1 MKLPQGPVTYD
12 SHSLLINAERIWL
25 ASAESHYFRHT
36 ADTWEEVLW
45 RIKRAGLNTVST
57 YVAWNRHEPVEGA
70 FDFSGDLDLGRFLDL
85 AEALGLYV
93 FARPGPYICSE
104 WTGGGFP
111 GWLQAKEGIYLREE
125 NGPYLD
131 AVKAYWDRLI
141 PILVERQVDKGGAVI
156 LVQSENEYRHLYC
169 PERRNY
175 QQTLIRWLREYGI
188 SVPITGCNAHSHDG
202 KTIVFF
208 GDEDLERSAPIKDLV
223 MTYNTGLDALPLED
237 LRVKQPEAPLFVTE
251 QWCGGLMHWDAGA
264 NDWPQANKHNAGVTA
279 MLGCGGMVNY
289 YMFEGG
295 TNFGHNGGQWF
306 ATGYGSAYPVG
317 EGGALQEKY
326 WALKPLNHLQEC
338 LPEWFASSKAVDN
351 HGWQAP
357 EGSLLRV
364 RQSGG
369 DALLFWSQPQKDAQ
383 HCRLSHPEEE
393 SLALSVVESPHAVL
407 PLGFSVF
414 EGHRVD
420 RANVSLMWIE
430 ALSRTVFFYGAPGAK
445 AAIHLDGEV
454 LEGVV
459 LHHEP
464 VVLRSASGV
473 QCVILDEFLAG
484 RFWPLD
490 DGSICL
496 GAYYV
501 KGDGS
506 ITRDRDYGLYQ
517 FSDGILKSVDANG
530 RLRVEPKHTALP
542 QWRNWSATESVPLA
556 AWSGIDKPMT
566 HEELGVYEGGLWY
579 RASLEADAAGWQNL
593 LVPAYGAGL
602 VSVYQ
607 NGEYVGILG
616 ESRIRSL
623 PNIMERPRDQ
633 WREQLSVYLQAGRN
647 EFVFYSED
655 MGRPAGGTPAP
666 RGLSGDVFVGPRP
679 MDLQSLTDVADA
691 PVSEAA
697 FRYLRQLDFAEPV
710 PSSAIDFSLTV
721 QAGEEIYLS
730 LPLPLLDLFADCF
743 AVKSFAIEVDGKVLD
758 PVGIPSCEMNAFQI
772 PVAETGGTVAV
783 RLIYQGSRQVLLS
796 VLKAWACPLSA
807 KLSDWSWVALEAPEF
822 IPADADSMS
831 IQSASESRLLFP
843 VSLDDKVESKGCRP
857 TWYATTFPDPGEGKH
872 FLRIGKLQKGQ
883 IYLNGHHV
891 GRYWQKKPAVQTE
904 YYLPAVWMR
913 SENRIM
919 IFEETGVP
927 PVNTALITKDSV

>member
-1 MKLPQGPVTYD
+1 VDGR
-12 SHSLLINAERIWL
+12 RIWL
-25 ASAESHYFRHT
+25 AAGESHYFRHT
-36 ADTWEEVLW
+36 ADTWEDVLW

-57 YVAWNRHEPVEGA
+57 YVSWNRHEPVEGV
-70 FDFSGDLDLGRFLDL
+70 FNFSGDLDLGHFLDL
-85 AEALGLYV
+85 AKEIGLYV

-125 NGPYLD
+125 NSPYLD

-141 PILVERQVDKGGAVI
+141 PIIAERQVDRGGSVI

-175 QQTLIRWLREYGI
+175 QQMLIHWLRDYGI
-188 SVPITGCNAHSHDG
+188 TVPITGCNAHSHDG

-208 GDEDLERSAPIKDLV
+208 GDDNLERSAPVDDMIL
-223 MTYNTGLDALPLED
+223 TYNTGLDALPLED
-237 LRVKQPEAPLFVTE
+237 LREKQPDAPLFVTE

-264 NDWPQANKHNAGVTA
+264 NDWPQRNKHNAGVTA

-338 LPEWFASSKAVDN
+338 LSEWFASSEPVDDN
-351 HGWQAP
+351 GWQAP

-364 RQSGG
+364 RRSGTG
-369 DALLFWSQPQKDAQ
+369 SLLFWSWPEHDSQQ
-383 HCRLSHPEEE
+383 CVLSHPEET
-393 SLALSVVESPHAVL
+393 SLALTVGESPHAIL
-407 PLGFSVF
+407 PLGFTVF
-414 EGHRVD
+414 EGHRID
-420 RANVSLMWIE
+420 RANVSLMWFDGD
-430 ALSRTVFFYGAPGAK
+430 SRTVFLYGATGAK
-445 AAIHLDGEV
+445 ATIHLDGEV
-454 LEGVV
+454 LEGTV
-459 LHHEP
+459 LHQEP

-473 QCVILDEFLAG
+473 QCVVLDEFLAG

-506 ITRDRDYGLYQ
+506 IIRDRDRGLFT
-517 FSDGILKSVDANG
+517 FSGGTIESIGGDGRPRAEPQRQALAQWQNWAAVD
-530 RLRVEPKHTALP
+530 
-542 QWRNWSATESVPLA
+542 SVPSK
-556 AWSGIDKPMT
+556 AWSGITAPMT
-566 HEELGVYEGGLWY
+566 HEELGVYDGGVWY
-579 RASLEADAAGWQNL
+579 RASLDAYVVGWQNL
-593 LVPAYGAGL
+593 LLPAYGAGL

-616 ESRIRSL
+616 ESRIRNL

-633 WREQLSVYLQAGRN
+633 WREQITVYLQPGRN

-666 RGLSGDVFVGPRP
+666 RGLSGDVFVGARP
-679 MDLQSLTDVADA
+679 LDLEGLTDVADA
-691 PVSEAA
+691 PVSDAA
-697 FRYLRQLDFAEPV
+697 FRYLRHLDFAEPA
-710 PSSAIDFSLTV
+710 PSSAIDFTLTV
-721 QAGEEIYLS
+721 QAGEAIYLS

-758 PVGIPSCEMNAFQI
+758 PVGIASCEMNAFQI

-796 VLKAWACPLSA
+796 VLKAWACPRSA
-807 KLSDWSWVALEAPEF
+807 KLSDWEWAALEAPLSV
-822 IPADADSMS
+822 PANADSLS
-831 IQSASESRLLFP
+831 VQSASESRLLFP

-857 TWYATTFPDPGEGKH
+857 TWYATSFSHPGEGKH

-883 IYLNGHHV
+883 IYLNGQHV

-904 YYLPAVWMR
+904 YYLPAFWMQE
-913 SENRIM
+913 SNHLM